1 MEIKP
6 RTGAVNA
13 NSVAALLSDLI
24 LDAQVMQIEFQSET
38 TVLGGIWIRGDQLI
52 AAKIGDIRGQEA
64 IEALLTEPNL
74 RGYTAYRL
82 NPKDTLGIEP
92 LASLSDLL
100 EALTEPEHIARKANK
115 NIVSSEPETVSN
127 EVQAEVVSS
136 EPETETI
143 SSEIETIS
151 SEPETISNEVQ
162 AEVVSSEPE
171 AEVVS
176 SEVQAEVVSNEVQA
190 EVVSSELETETISS
204 ETEITPDEVQSEIV
218 SNEVQAEVISS
229 EPEIVSSEPET
240 EVAPSEV
247 EAEIVSSQPEPV
259 VSSQPE
265 IPVAKAKPVAPKQPK
280 ASAKKEPQVLAI
292 VSAKG
297 GVGKTTLSLN
307 MAVMFAHQGLS
318 VILIDTDPQ
327 GGITN
332 SLIPAAVAP
341 QGIYDV
347 LMSRVTF
354 KEVLKNTRFA
364 NLRLLPAGQLLPDE
378 IINKSGQLAKPE
390 LWRRILTSVARV
402 ADIVIV
408 DTPAG
413 VQGVTTAILA
423 AATHT
428 VLISQPEPLSLRA
441 LPQVRNT
448 LQALAKTGSAAQ
460 LVGVIVNMASA
471 QRVMPLELL
480 QATSKNVINA
490 QSLLQP
496 MLVRHDAFVKSSASA
511 SPLALS
517 DNAQHQEI
525 VAQLG
530 ELSEALLERLGHS
543 VIPLSEPEGLLV

>member
-151 SEPETISNEVQ
+151 SEPETI
-162 AEVVSSEPE
+162 
-171 AEVVS
+171 
-176 SEVQAEVVSNEVQA
+176 SNEVQA